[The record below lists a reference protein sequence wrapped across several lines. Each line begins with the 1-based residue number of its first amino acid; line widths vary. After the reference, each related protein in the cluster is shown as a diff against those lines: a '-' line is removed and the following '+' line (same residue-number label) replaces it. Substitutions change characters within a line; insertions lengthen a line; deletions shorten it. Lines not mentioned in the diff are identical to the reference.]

1 MRSLRATGFAA
12 LALLAGCAGA
22 DSAVR
27 YRPYGTF
34 GDGAP
39 PLHVQP
45 LAAGE
50 AEYQLV
56 QASLLDPEATLVR
69 TFRASGTSPVRV
81 DLGRVRLRTADG
93 EDVPLIR
100 ACVVATPERC
110 VAAGSTRGN
119 VEALAPGES
128 LMVRADFGPLAPSG
142 PDGKTPNPQVE
153 HLTLVEDGILVRG
166 RPEGLTLG
174 LERVRAER
182 R

>member
-1 MRSLRATGFAA
+1 MRSLRARGFAA

-22 DSAVR
+22 DPAVR
-27 YRPYGTF
+27 YRAYGTF

-50 AEYQLV
+50 AEYQLLR
-56 QASLLDPEATLVR
+56 ASLLDPEATLVR
-69 TFRASGTSPVRV
+69 TFQASGGSPVRV

-93 EDVPLIR
+93 EEVPLLR
-100 ACVVATPERC
+100 ACVVTTPERC

-128 LMVRADFGPLAPSG
+128 LTVRVDFGPLAPSG
-142 PDGKTPNPQVE
+142 PDGKAPNPQVE
-153 HLTLVEDGILVRG
+153 RLTVVEDGILVRG
-166 RPEGLTLG
+166 RPESLTFG
-174 LERVRAER
+174 LERVRPER